1 MSPRVVFLF
10 VLLLS
15 AGIVIEA
22 NSQTREEKVLED
34 RRKVEAEGFWIYNNL
49 PLAFDTA
56 KKNGKPILVVLRCIP
71 CEECVKLDDELVEQD
86 EVIRP
91 LLHEFVCARVVSTN
105 GLDLSLFQFDTDQ
118 SFGDK
123 RARSVAVS
131 V

>member
-1 MSPRVVFLF
+1 LRHGYHVSSLRIYLWSHPIISRI
-10 VLLLS
+10 LLLS
-15 AGIVIEA
+15 AALTLGGIVSDA
-22 NSQTREEKVLED
+22 PAQTREEKVRED

-91 LLHEFVCARVVSTN
+91 LLDDWCARCV
-105 GLDLSLFQFDTDQ
+105 
-118 SFGDK
+118 
-123 RARSVAVS
+123 ARSTP
-131 V
+131 